1 MSRIGKIALMGLG
14 AAAVVAGLGYG
25 ALRFVPAVQDFA
37 VERMIAQGM
46 AIDRSALM
54 ADDALRVIVCGS
66 GSPMPDPNRAPAC
79 YLVIAGG
86 KTYLV
91 DAGAGSFSR
100 LVRWRIPVSG
110 LSHVFL
116 THFHSDHIG
125 DLGEANMQSWAGG
138 RRTPLTI
145 HGGPGI
151 EQVVGGFNMA
161 YAPDSSYR
169 TAHHTEAYMPIAA
182 SVMQA
187 SLMANDDGT
196 PFTGTQGRVVLTD
209 GDLTVTAFAV
219 DHAPIVPAYGYRFDY
234 KGRSVVFSGD
244 TVPTASITQFG
255 AKADVLI
262 SEAMAMEVV
271 EMMSRIAAENGNDGL
286 SHLLGD
292 TLDYHTSPQDAAAM
306 ADDAGIGHVVLSHL
320 APPMPQWIAEIMYT
334 RNVASNADVHVAFDG
349 MLIELP
355 LGNSD
360 VRFGEISR

>member
-1 MSRIGKIALMGLG
+1 MSRIGKIALWGFG
-14 AAAVVAGLGYG
+14 AAAIVAGLGFVT
-25 ALRFVPAVQDFA
+25 LRFVPAVQDFA
-37 VERMIAQGM
+37 VGRMIAQGM
-46 AIDRSALM
+46 SIDRSGLM
-54 ADDALRVIVCGS
+54 ADDALRAIVCGS
-66 GSPMPDPNRAPAC
+66 GSPMPDPNRSPAC

-91 DAGAGSFSR
+91 DAGAGSFAK
-100 LVRWRIPVSG
+100 LVRWRMP
-110 LSHVFL
+110 LANLAHVFL

-125 DLGEANMQSWAGG
+125 DLGEANMQSWAAG
-138 RRTPLTI
+138 RHTPLTV

-182 SVMQA
+182 SVMQP
-187 SLMANDDGT
+187 SLMANDDGS
-196 PFTGTQGRVVLTD
+196 PFTGTQGRIVFTD
-209 GDLTVTAFAV
+209 GDLKVTAFAV
-219 DHAPIVPAYGYRFDY
+219 DHAPIVPAYGFRFDY

-244 TVPTASITQFG
+244 TVPTPSIAQYG

-262 SEAMAMEVV
+262 NEAMAMEVV
-271 EMMSRIAAENGNDGL
+271 AMMSRIAAENGNDGL

-292 TLDYHTSPQDAAAM
+292 TLDYHTSPQDAATM
-306 ADDAGIGHVVLSHL
+306 ADEAGIGHVVLSHL

-334 RNVASNADVHVAFDG
+334 RNVTSNADVHVAFDG

-355 LGNSD
+355 LGSNE
-360 VRFGEISR
+360 VRFSEISR